1 MSWTPPNEAQLRARP
16 RSALIE
22 RVPPQDDDASAE
34 NDRRDARPPTDGE
47 RKRKAEDKDKDKASD
62 EDKSKKHKTT
72 DNTGEEDESKQN
84 KTDNTGDGDGCKE
97 PKTTEAKSGAWK

>member
-22 RVPPQDDDASAE
+22 RVPPQEDDASAE
-34 NDRRDARPPTDGE
+34 NDRRDARPPTDGPNDGE

-84 KTDNTGDGDGCKE
+84 KTDNTGNG
-97 PKTTEAKSGAWK
+97 TSSS

>member
-22 RVPPQDDDASAE
+22 RVPPQEDDASAE
-34 NDRRDARPPTDGE
+34 NDRRDARPPTDPTDGE
-47 RKRKAEDKDKDKASD
+47 RKRKAEEKDKDKASD

-84 KTDNTGDGDGCKE
+84 KTDNTGDG
-97 PKTTEAKSGAWK
+97 TSSS